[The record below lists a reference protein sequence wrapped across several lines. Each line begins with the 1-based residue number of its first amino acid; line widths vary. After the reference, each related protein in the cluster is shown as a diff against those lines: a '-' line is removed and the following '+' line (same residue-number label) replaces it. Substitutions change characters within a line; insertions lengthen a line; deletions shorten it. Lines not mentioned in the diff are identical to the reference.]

1 MRRRGNEVG
10 RTRRARGTARC
21 PALTLVLLVA
31 VVAGGG
37 PGAGAQGLGGAGAGQ
52 GAGGAASP
60 RGSAVNP
67 WQFGDGADGP
77 ERFGGLEGG
86 EGRRSGTAGSA
97 SRGLT
102 RSNPGDPDESRLPP
116 PIGASGTVGGESV
129 PGLQGPS
136 VLGGRMSR
144 MAVPVTR
151 PGQGPATD
159 RQGRLRRLSLE
170 RQRVEPPESDPLT
183 LAHRPR
189 LEIPPG
195 ADDPGPDDGLTLD
208 AAIERLVRQNLDA
221 YALRYEI
228 PKAEAD
234 VLTAGLR
241 NNPIVYGDAQ
251 FVPYGHYT
259 NLRPGGGGGQPQYD
273 FNVSL
278 PLDVSGKRRARVDVA
293 RRALKVTEAQLQ
305 DETRKL
311 IDQLNTAFVNVLAAR
326 ETLRYSE
333 AFLAG
338 MSRLFAQAEA
348 DLQKAEEKTGSRKD
362 DRDARNG
369 AEQQLQAARDARDEL
384 RSQERQAHYQVWQVT
399 QSLVRTTRT
408 LAQLLYLSPDE
419 ARALRVRGRLREAAP
434 VPDEAWLVQTALA
447 SRPDLVA
454 YRLGAQRAEADVRLA
469 RANRLSD
476 MYLVYQPYT
485 FQDGRAFGLKGTY
498 SYGVGVSAAL
508 PLFNRNQGNIARAE
522 WNVAQT
528 RVELKA
534 LEYQVTQDVLSA
546 YDDLR
551 FGLAGVL
558 ELEREMLPAARKAR
572 DDAYREYRRDPS
584 KAGDYLDEQRDYNE
598 AVQQYRNALI
608 QLRQDMLDLNTAV
621 GLRVM
626 P

>member
-1 MRRRGNEVG
+1 MRSPGTEVG
-10 RTRRARGTARC
+10 RTRRARGRGRC
-21 PALTLVLLVA
+21 PASVPVLLVA
-31 VVAGGG
+31 VAALGV
-37 PGAGAQGLGGAGAGQ
+37 PGAGAQGLGGGAAGQ
-52 GAGGAASP
+52 GGGGAASP
-60 RGSAVNP
+60 RGSAVNLGQP
-67 WQFGDGADGP
+67 GDDSAGT

-86 EGRRSGTAGSA
+86 EGRRGGTAGSA

-102 RSNPGDPDESRLPP
+102 RSNPGDPDDSRLPA
-116 PIGASGTVGGESV
+116 PIGASGTVGGEGV
-129 PGLQGPS
+129 PGQQGPG
-136 VLGGRMSR
+136 VLGGRIGR
-144 MAVPVTR
+144 AAVPDSR
-151 PGQGPATD
+151 PGQGPATGARD
-159 RQGRLRRLSLE
+159 RRRRLALE
-170 RQRVEPPESDPLT
+170 RERVQPPESDPLT

-195 ADDPGPDDGLTLD
+195 PDDPGPDDGLTLD
-208 AAIERLVRQNLDA
+208 EAIERLVRQNLDVF
-221 YALRYEI
+221 ALRYEI

-241 NNPIVYGDAQ
+241 GNPIVYGDAQ

-311 IDQLNTAFVNVLAAR
+311 IDQLHAAFVNVLAAR
-326 ETLRYSE
+326 EALRYSE

-338 MSRLFAQAEA
+338 IGRLLAQAEA
-348 DLQKAEEKTGSRKD
+348 DLRKAEGEAESRKD
-362 DRDARNG
+362 DRG
-369 AEQQLQAARDARDEL
+369 GKEAEERLRAARDARDEL
-384 RSQERQAHYQVWQVT
+384 RGQERQAHYQVRQVA

-408 LAQLLYLSPDE
+408 LAQLLYLPSGE
-419 ARALRVRGRLREAAP
+419 ARALRVRGRLRETAP
-434 VPDEAWLVQTALA
+434 VPDEAWLVGTALA
-447 SRPDLVA
+447 SRPDLIA
-454 YRLGAQRAEADVRLA
+454 YRLGEQRAEADVRLA

-476 MYLVYQPYT
+476 LYLVYQPYT

-498 SYGVGVSAAL
+498 SYGVGVNAAL

-534 LEYQVTQDVLSA
+534 LEYQVTLDVLGVA
-546 YDDLR
+546 EDLR
-551 FGLAGVL
+551 FSLGGVL
-558 ELEREMLPAARKAR
+558 ELERQTLPAARKAR
-572 DDAYREYRRDPS
+572 DNAYREYRRDPS

-598 AVQQYRNALI
+598 AVQQYRNALV